1 MPEKEI
7 SLAPLPFF
15 NPRRKVLLIIF
26 SGLFILIAVCLW
38 GFFMNPELYGPNYAA
53 KRLSP
58 SLVHLFGTD
67 QLGRDMFYRTIS
79 GLSLSIQIGLLSA
92 VLSSFIALVLGSMSA
107 IYGGK
112 VDYII
117 NYLVDLCMGV
127 PHLILLILISIAC
140 NGGASGVAIKLYE
153 HDRSTAV
160 SLGKTSAKQTVTPG
174 TSGGTGSADLEF
186 YADYISTAATVTAG
200 KADGTANFNM
210 IYN

>member
-67 QLGRDMFYRTIS
+67 QLGRDC
-79 GLSLSIQIGLLSA
+79 SIEQSAAFHLVFKSDFFLL
-92 VLSSFIALVLGSMSA
+92 
-107 IYGGK
+107 Y
-112 VDYII
+112 
-117 NYLVDLCMGV
+117 
-127 PHLILLILISIAC
+127 
-140 NGGASGVAIKLYE
+140 
-153 HDRSTAV
+153 
-160 SLGKTSAKQTVTPG
+160 
-174 TSGGTGSADLEF
+174 
-186 YADYISTAATVTAG
+186 
-200 KADGTANFNM
+200 
-210 IYN
+210 

>member
-117 NYLVDLCMGV
+117 NFHRLQRRRHRRYHRCGSYTL
-127 PHLILLILISIAC
+127 A
-140 NGGASGVAIKLYE
+140 GADPCSQSGSHAGTFRQVRPTFEAHGKKFMVY
-153 HDRSTAV
+153 RSPAYYSPCFSTIYSRPDTAV
-160 SLGKTSAKQTVTPG
+160 SPCHPS
-174 TSGGTGSADLEF
+174 
-186 YADYISTAATVTAG
+186 
-200 KADGTANFNM
+200 
-210 IYN
+210 